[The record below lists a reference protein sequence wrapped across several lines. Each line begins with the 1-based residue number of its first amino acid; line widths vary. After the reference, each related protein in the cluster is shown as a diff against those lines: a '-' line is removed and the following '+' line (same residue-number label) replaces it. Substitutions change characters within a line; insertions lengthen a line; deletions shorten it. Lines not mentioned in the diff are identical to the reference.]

1 MKKLRILSILDDFT
15 YNTLKPES
23 DIELLSQKP
32 FWYRLS
38 QKIDF
43 LLVESA
49 WRGNNDVW
57 RHKVAHYPNHPQRN
71 NNALKKL
78 VYWCKDHNIPT
89 IFWNKED
96 PYHYDQFIESAKLF
110 DYIFTTDAISV
121 PRYQVDAP
129 NSQVAVAPFFI
140 QPQMHFS
147 TSEAPLKRSV
157 FMGTYQSNMHDQR
170 TQWQDQTFLA
180 AAPYGLDLFNRH
192 ATPSMEYKFPYYDG
206 DVNYYPPVP
215 YPETPATYRRYQQVL
230 NVNTITD
237 SPTMFSRRLIEV
249 MACGRLVI
257 SNPSQAIDH
266 LFQDMCIQ
274 VDDFEA
280 AQALFS
286 QLQSGYTAQQQQMVA
301 YAHTHVQQHYTAKT
315 WLKSILQTCNVD
327 HPYLAT

>member
-23 DIELLSQKP
+23 DVELLSQKP

-96 PYHYDQFIESAKLF
+96 PYHYDQFIDSAKLF
-110 DYIFTTDAISV
+110 DYIFTTDANSIA
-121 PRYQVDAP
+121 RYLKDAP
-129 NSQVAVAPFFI
+129 NSKSVIGTFFI
-140 QPQMHFS
+140 QPKIHFRDES
-147 TSEAPLKRSV
+147 VPLKRSL
-157 FMGTYQSNMHDQR
+157 FMGTYEADIHKAR
-170 TQWQDQTFLA
+170 TIWQDHIFNA
-180 AAPYGLDLFNRH
+180 AAPYGLDLVNRH
-192 ATPSMEYKFPYYDG
+192 PLHLDQYKFPQYPG
-206 DVNYYPPVP
+206 DVKYFAPVP
-215 YPETPATYRRYQQVL
+215 YVKTPAMYRQYQQVL

-286 QLQSGYTAQQQQMVA
+286 QLQSGYTAEQQEMVA
-301 YAHTHVQQHYTAKT
+301 YAHTHVQQHYTAKA

-327 HPYLAT
+327 HPYLES